1 MKHRPKGGMCATC
14 RHQHNDCSR
23 KAFWAMPVIGR
34 DKDGTRVVKCLE
46 HSRSNE
52 NREK

>member
-1 MKHRPKGGMCATC
+1 MRHRPKGGMCATC
-14 RHQHNDCSR
+14 RHQNSDCSR

-46 HSRSNE
+46 HSRIRQE
-52 NREK
+52 G